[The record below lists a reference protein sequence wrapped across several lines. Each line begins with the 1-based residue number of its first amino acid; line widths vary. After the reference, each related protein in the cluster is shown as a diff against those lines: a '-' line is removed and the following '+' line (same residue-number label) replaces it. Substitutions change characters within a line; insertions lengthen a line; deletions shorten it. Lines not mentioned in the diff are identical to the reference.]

1 MLGRNYFALLGWLVM
16 GGAASATPSEAT
28 EKAGLSRDVLIVV
41 GAGGEA
47 EYQAAFESWGQ
58 RWQAIFDQEGTR
70 VRVIGSGRPSVAGQ
84 VTPNRPSADRSPVPV
99 SDPAKESVSPST
111 DSSEDRDELRRWLEE
126 RPKVDERWLI
136 LLGHGTY
143 QKKVAKFNLRGADI
157 AADELAR
164 SMEKNATPWRVV
176 ICASSSSPFIHAL
189 SGKDRI
195 LITATKS
202 GSEQNYSRFGDYLSQ
217 SLADERADLDHD
229 GGLTLLEV
237 FLHASAQLA
246 LWYDAEGRLPSEQAL
261 LDDNGDQRGTP
272 AVFFRGTRAVR
283 SPASDLEVDGRSA
296 NQCYL
301 RLPRLPSGWD
311 RQQQTE
317 VAALEAKIEAL
328 RARKGEL
335 SEDEYFNSLEQL
347 LLELARYMLP
357 AEEPSS

>member
-1 MLGRNYFALLGWLVM
+1 MLGKSRFAFLGCLVL
-16 GGAASATPSEAT
+16 GVAASATPSEGT
-28 EKAGLSRDVLIVV
+28 GMSRDVLIVV

-58 RWQAIFDQEGTR
+58 RWQAIFAQEGTR
-70 VRVIGSGRPSVAGQ
+70 VRVIGSEHPTVAGRVLANQ
-84 VTPNRPSADRSPVPV
+84 PSTDRSPASIAEP
-99 SDPAKESVSPST
+99 SQQFASPSP
-111 DSSEDRDELRRWLEE
+111 DSPQDRDELFRWLDE
-126 RPKVDERWLI
+126 RPEADERWLI
-136 LLGHGTY
+136 LIGHGTY

-157 AADELAR
+157 SADELAQ
-164 SMEKNATPWRVV
+164 SMEKDSASWRVV

-189 SGKDRI
+189 SAKDRI

-217 SLADERADLDHD
+217 ALSDERADLDHD

-261 LDDNGDQRGTP
+261 LDDNADQRGTP
-272 AVFFRGTRAVR
+272 AVFFRGTRAAR

-301 RLPRLPSGWD
+301 RFPELPAGWD
-311 RQQQTE
+311 RQRQTE
-317 VAALEAKIEAL
+317 VAALETKIEAL
-328 RARKGEL
+328 RARKSEL
-335 SEDEYFNSLEQL
+335 SEDEYFKSLEKL

-357 AEEPSS
+357 VEEPSS